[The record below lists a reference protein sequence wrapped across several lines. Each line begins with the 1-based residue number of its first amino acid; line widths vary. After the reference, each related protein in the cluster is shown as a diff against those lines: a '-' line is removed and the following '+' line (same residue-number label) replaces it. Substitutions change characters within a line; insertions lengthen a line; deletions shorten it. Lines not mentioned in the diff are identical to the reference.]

1 MKLKRIISLGM
12 AAVLAI
18 SLTSCAKTPESLIE
32 KADKKLERGKYTV
45 EVDIDYTASDKAI
58 SGVLEQLE
66 GSDTKLYFDGEDVL
80 VEQRMAIDYGE
91 GDTSFFGNHVIVDGT
106 VYSDSGY
113 TVSGVGN
120 TVKQRASITDGQKKE
135 LIEKAGVVIGVGIE
149 NFSAATLDKIDG
161 EQIITCTGADEELS
175 IRLENILLSQ
185 LEGAAESVGVSNVRM
200 LIEIDDG
207 RYESVKVICDYSIVL
222 SSKTYSV
229 KAEFELEYDYDD
241 YVRVIAPNN
250 ASEYGF
256 TDFESILDTI

>member
-80 VEQRMAIDYGE
+80 VEQRMTIDYGE
-91 GDTSFFGNHVIVDGT
+91 GSTSFFGNHVIVDGT

-113 TVSGVGN
+113 TVSGGGN

-135 LIEKAGVVIGVGIE
+135 LIEKASVIGGIGIDDFASSE
-149 NFSAATLDKIDG
+149 TLKRDG
-161 EQIITCTGADEELS
+161 DRVILSTGAGEELKA
-175 IRLENILLSQ
+175 RLEKIMISELSDT
-185 LEGAAESVGVSNVRM
+185 AEKVGVKDAK
-200 LIEIDDG
+200 LTIELDG
-207 RYESVKVICDYSIVL
+207 KKYDTVTLICDYEITMSGL
-222 SSKTYSV
+222 TYTV
-229 KAEFELEYDYDD
+229 RAEYELEYDYDE
-241 YVRVIAPNN
+241 RVDITAPQNPYEY
-250 ASEYGF
+250 SEM
-256 TDFESILDTI
+256 ELEKILGTL